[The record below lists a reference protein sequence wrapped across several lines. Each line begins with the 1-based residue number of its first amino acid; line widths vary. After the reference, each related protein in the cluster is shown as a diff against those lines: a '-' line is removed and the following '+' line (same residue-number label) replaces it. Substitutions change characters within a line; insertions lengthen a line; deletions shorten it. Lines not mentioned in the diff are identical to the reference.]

1 MIDTADE
8 VWGTSE
14 MIIKVKE
21 PISEEYSR
29 IQNGQLIY
37 TYFHLAAVPALAEV
51 LIEKHVS
58 SVAYETIQLSD
69 GSLPLLHPM
78 SEVAGKMA
86 PQVGSAVTAKGTRWT
101 GRTSGEVFRA
111 LVVGRSSS

>member
-29 IQNGQLIY
+29 IQNG
-37 TYFHLAAVPALAEV
+37 H
-51 LIEKHVS
+51 S
-58 SVAYETIQLSD
+58 STPIFTWQQY
-69 GSLPLLHPM
+69 LHWL
-78 SEVAGKMA
+78 KC
-86 PQVGSAVTAKGTRWT
+86 
-101 GRTSGEVFRA
+101 
-111 LVVGRSSS
+111 